1 MGEVRVMEKAYHILV
16 IEDDRS
22 MAEEIAR
29 LLSGWRYQVSL
40 MQDFTQ
46 IVEEATMINP
56 QIILLDINLPY
67 FDGFYWCK
75 RLREVTKVPIIFLS
89 SRESSMDVVMAMNNG
104 GDDYI
109 QKPFD
114 SSVLIAKL
122 QAMLRRTYEMDTKEN
137 KVLLYKGM
145 KLHIEEMTLSYQEQV
160 IELTKNEFR
169 ILKLLLEHK
178 GEIVSRSEM
187 MKRLWD
193 DEIYVNEN
201 TLTVNVN
208 RLRSRLEE
216 MGLHDVIAT
225 KKGIGYS
232 IS

>member
-1 MGEVRVMEKAYHILV
+1 
-16 IEDDRS
+16 
-22 MAEEIAR
+22 
-29 LLSGWRYQVSL
+29 
-40 MQDFTQ
+40 
-46 IVEEATMINP
+46 
-56 QIILLDINLPY
+56 
-67 FDGFYWCK
+67 
-75 RLREVTKVPIIFLS
+75 
-89 SRESSMDVVMAMNNG
+89 MDVVMAMNNG

-114 SSVLIAKL
+114 SNVLIAKL
-122 QAMLRRTYEMDTKEN
+122 QAMLRRTYEMNTKES
-137 KVLLYKGM
+137 KILLYKGM
-145 KLHIEEMTLSYQEQV
+145 QLHIEEMTLSYKEQM

-178 GEIVSRSEM
+178 GEIVSRNEM

>member
-1 MGEVRVMEKAYHILV
+1 MEKEYHILV
-16 IEDDRS
+16 IEDDRP

-40 MQDFTQ
+40 VQDFTQ
-46 IVEEATMINP
+46 IVEETASLNP

-75 RLREVTKVPIIFLS
+75 KLREVTKVPIIFLS

-114 SSVLIAKL
+114 SNVLIAKL
-122 QAMLRRTYEMDTKEN
+122 QAMLRRTYEMNTKES
-137 KVLLYKGM
+137 KILLYKGM
-145 KLHIEEMTLSYQEQV
+145 QLHIEEMTLSYKDQT
-160 IELTKNEFR
+160 IDLTKNEFR
-169 ILKLLLEHK
+169 ILKLLLERK
-178 GEIVSRSEM
+178 GDIVSRNEM

>member
-145 KLHIEEMTLSYQEQV
+145 KLHIEEMTLAYQEQV

>member
-1 MGEVRVMEKAYHILV
+1 MEKAYHILV
-16 IEDDRS
+16 IEDDRP

-40 MQDFTQ
+40 VQDFTQ
-46 IVEEATMINP
+46 IVEETASLNP

-75 RLREVTKVPIIFLS
+75 KLREVTKVPIIFLS

-114 SSVLIAKL
+114 SNVLIAKL
-122 QAMLRRTYEMDTKEN
+122 QAMLRRTYEIDTKES
-137 KVLLYKGM
+137 KILLYKGM
-145 KLHIEEMTLSYQEQV
+145 QLHIEEMTLSYKDQT
-160 IELTKNEFR
+160 IDLTKNEFR

-178 GEIVSRSEM
+178 GDIVSRNEM

>member
-1 MGEVRVMEKAYHILV
+1 MEKAYHILV

-40 MQDFTQ
+40 VQDFTQ
-46 IVEEATMINP
+46 IVEETASLNP

-75 RLREVTKVPIIFLS
+75 KLREVTKVPIIFLS

-114 SSVLIAKL
+114 SNVLIAKL
-122 QAMLRRTYEMDTKEN
+122 QAMLRRTYEMNTKES
-137 KVLLYKGM
+137 KILLYKGM
-145 KLHIEEMTLSYQEQV
+145 KLHIEEMTLSYKEQM

-178 GEIVSRSEM
+178 GEIVSRNEM

>member
-1 MGEVRVMEKAYHILV
+1 MEKEYHILV
-16 IEDDRS
+16 IEDDRP

-40 MQDFTQ
+40 VQDFTQ
-46 IVEEATMINP
+46 IVEEAATLNP

-75 RLREVTKVPIIFLS
+75 KLREVTKVPIIFLS

-114 SSVLIAKL
+114 SNVLIAKL
-122 QAMLRRTYEMDTKEN
+122 QAMLRRTYEIDTKES
-137 KVLLYKGM
+137 KILLYKGM
-145 KLHIEEMTLSYQEQV
+145 KLHIEEMTLSYKEQM

-178 GEIVSRSEM
+178 GEIVSRNEM
-187 MKRLWD
+187 MKCLWD

-225 KKGIGYS
+225 KKRIGYS

>member
-1 MGEVRVMEKAYHILV
+1 MEKEYHILV
-16 IEDDRS
+16 IEDDRP

-40 MQDFTQ
+40 VQDFTQ
-46 IVEEATMINP
+46 IVEEADTLNP

-75 RLREVTKVPIIFLS
+75 KLREVTKVPIIFLS

-114 SSVLIAKL
+114 SNVLIAKL
-122 QAMLRRTYEMDTKEN
+122 QAMLRRTYEMNTKES
-137 KVLLYKGM
+137 KILLYKGM
-145 KLHIEEMTLSYQEQV
+145 QLHIEEMTLSYNEQT

-178 GEIVSRSEM
+178 GEIVSRNEM

>member
-1 MGEVRVMEKAYHILV
+1 MEKEYHILV
-16 IEDDRS
+16 IEDDRP

-40 MQDFTQ
+40 VQDFTQ
-46 IVEEATMINP
+46 IVEETASLNP

-75 RLREVTKVPIIFLS
+75 KLREVTKVPIIFLS
-89 SRESSMDVVMAMNNG
+89 SREGSMDVVMAMNNG

-114 SSVLIAKL
+114 SNVLIAKL
-122 QAMLRRTYEMDTKEN
+122 QAMLRRTYEMNTKES
-137 KVLLYKGM
+137 KILLYKGM
-145 KLHIEEMTLSYQEQV
+145 QLHIEEMTLSYKEQM

-178 GEIVSRSEM
+178 GEIVSRNEM

>member
-1 MGEVRVMEKAYHILV
+1 MEKAYHILV

-40 MQDFTQ
+40 VQDFTQ
-46 IVEEATMINP
+46 IVEETASLNP

-75 RLREVTKVPIIFLS
+75 KLREVTKVPIIFLS

-114 SSVLIAKL
+114 SNMLIAKL
-122 QAMLRRTYEMDTKEN
+122 QAMLRRTYEIDTKES
-137 KVLLYKGM
+137 KILLYKGM
-145 KLHIEEMTLSYQEQV
+145 KLHIEEMTLSYKEQM

-178 GEIVSRSEM
+178 GEIVSRNEM

>member
-1 MGEVRVMEKAYHILV
+1 MEKAYHILV
-16 IEDDRS
+16 IEDDRP

-40 MQDFTQ
+40 VQDFTQ
-46 IVEEATMINP
+46 IVEETASLNP

-75 RLREVTKVPIIFLS
+75 KLREVTKVPIIFLS

-114 SSVLIAKL
+114 SNVLIAKL
-122 QAMLRRTYEMDTKEN
+122 QAMLRRTYEIDTKES
-137 KVLLYKGM
+137 KILLYKGM
-145 KLHIEEMTLSYQEQV
+145 KLHIEEMTLSYKEQM

-178 GEIVSRSEM
+178 GEIVSRNEM

>member
-1 MGEVRVMEKAYHILV
+1 MEKEYHILV
-16 IEDDRS
+16 IEDDRP

-40 MQDFTQ
+40 VQDFTQ
-46 IVEEATMINP
+46 IVEEAVTLNP

-75 RLREVTKVPIIFLS
+75 KLREVTKVPIIFLS
-89 SRESSMDVVMAMNNG
+89 SREGSMDVVMAMNNG

-114 SSVLIAKL
+114 SNVLIAKL
-122 QAMLRRTYEMDTKEN
+122 QAMLRRTYEMNTKES
-137 KVLLYKGM
+137 KILLYKGM
-145 KLHIEEMTLSYQEQV
+145 QLHIEEMTLSYKEQM

-178 GEIVSRSEM
+178 GEIVSRNEM

>member
-1 MGEVRVMEKAYHILV
+1 MEKAYHILV
-16 IEDDRS
+16 IEDDRP

-40 MQDFTQ
+40 VQDFTQ
-46 IVEEATMINP
+46 IVEETASLNP

-75 RLREVTKVPIIFLS
+75 KLREVTKVPIIFLS

-114 SSVLIAKL
+114 SNVLIAKL
-122 QAMLRRTYEMDTKEN
+122 QAMLRRTYEMDTKES
-137 KVLLYKGM
+137 KILLYKGM
-145 KLHIEEMTLSYQEQV
+145 QLHIEEMTLSYNEQM

-169 ILKLLLEHK
+169 ILKLLLERK
-178 GEIVSRSEM
+178 GEIVSRNEM

>member
-1 MGEVRVMEKAYHILV
+1 MEKEYHILV
-16 IEDDRS
+16 IEDDRP

-40 MQDFTQ
+40 VQDFTQ
-46 IVEEATMINP
+46 IVEETASLNP

-75 RLREVTKVPIIFLS
+75 KLREVTKVPIIFLS

-114 SSVLIAKL
+114 SNVLIAKL
-122 QAMLRRTYEMDTKEN
+122 QAMLRRTYEMNTKES
-137 KVLLYKGM
+137 KILLYKGM
-145 KLHIEEMTLSYQEQV
+145 QLHIEEMTLSYKEQM

-178 GEIVSRSEM
+178 GEIVSRNEM

>member
-56 QIILLDINLPY
+56 Q
-67 FDGFYWCK
+67 
-75 RLREVTKVPIIFLS
+75 IIFLS